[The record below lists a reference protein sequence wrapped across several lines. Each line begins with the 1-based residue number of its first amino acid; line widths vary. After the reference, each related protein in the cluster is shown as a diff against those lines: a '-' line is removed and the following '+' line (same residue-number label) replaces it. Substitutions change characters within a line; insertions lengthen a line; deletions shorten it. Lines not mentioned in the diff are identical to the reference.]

1 MTVAGRPVRHV
12 LLIHITLSTNPNY
25 VNCMN
30 INVGVLTLGVNTNE

>member
-25 VNCMN
+25 VKSMN
-30 INVGVLTLGVNTNE
+30 IK